1 MAPPLSN
8 VLSYFRSCYQADN
21 RAVNLTNFFSF
32 KVKYPLILE
41 TAELLQGKLAWYPV
55 ATNWGLKI
63 KKELAI
69 YGKERALYCCPFF
82 LSGKTSIV
90 GKAQRILAPLYLYPC
105 QLIEDKEVFYVALES
120 NSAIINPF
128 IAAVLKNNQSDDSG
142 IYEQL
147 MKALPQGYIGFDE
160 HHFIEKTLGIMF
172 PDLDISLLDEYPNLW
187 TKDMLKG
194 LRPKTKNAFKMIPAI
209 GIGVVQKSSASR
221 GILNELAQ
229 IAASNNF
236 SAPLSD
242 LFFPSIKLPK
252 PKPKPVVL
260 TPVSL
265 SKSQQAIFKSAEEYT
280 QTLVIGPPG
289 TGKSFTIAALA
300 THFMNVGKSV
310 LIASKNNQAVDV
322 VADKIEQ
329 DFKLPGV
336 VIRAGKSNYKK
347 LLKERIQALLN
358 GINVQKHRTSKLQS
372 DIAILARKIA
382 ALEKGILQKEGKEL
396 KRGHFLQS
404 YTGNM
409 WDWIQ
414 RKWMERQI
422 TYQVPYWEEVELM
435 EELELQKHKKTQE
448 LLRKNFQ
455 NRVAHMIYDNR
466 STLKTLLKALKA
478 RTGNKKADYF
488 EQINYKKLLKALPIW
503 IVTGAD
509 ISQALPLE
517 KELFDLLIIDEATQC
532 DIASMLPLM
541 QRAKKAIIVGDPKQL
556 RHISFLSMEQQFLLS
571 KQHGL
576 EGYPFEQFN
585 YRENSLLD
593 LVSDTIHAQ
602 SQVHFLNEHYR
613 SQPDIIQFSNR
624 YFYQNGLKIMTETPA
639 NTQKQNVF
647 LHHCEGKRTGRGYN
661 QKEAMA
667 ILEHIQRII
676 QQEKDL
682 TADLCQRIG
691 VLSPF
696 REQVNYLQK
705 LVDKELTL
713 REIQT
718 HRILIGTPHAFQGE
732 ERDVMLLS
740 FTVDNETHA
749 STFQYLNKEDVF
761 NVSITR
767 ARSTQH
773 LFLSV
778 DLNQLKKE
786 NLFSRY
792 LEQVSRPILKA
803 IPVDS
808 GVRDFFM
815 EDLLHE
821 LEGWNLDKIYKTY
834 SIAGVEMDVVIVHL
848 GKTYCIDLIGYPG
861 AYAAAFPIERYKMLS
876 RIGVKTFT
884 LPYSLWC
891 LDKERC
897 LKGLEAFLNVA

>member
-1 MAPPLSN
+1 MKPPPLSN
-8 VLSYFRSCYQADN
+8 IIAYFRSCYQADS
-21 RAVNLTNFFSF
+21 RAINLTNFFSF
-32 KVKYPLILE
+32 KVKFPLILE
-41 TAELLQGKLAWYPV
+41 SAELLEGKLSWYPV
-55 ATNWGLKI
+55 ATDWGLKI

-90 GKAQRILAPLYLYPC
+90 GKTQRVLAPLYLYPC
-105 QLIEDKEVFYVALES
+105 HLIEDKEVFYLELES
-120 NSAIINPF
+120 KNAIINPF
-128 IAAVLKNNQSDDSG
+128 IALALKANQNDDSG

-160 HHFIEKTLGIMF
+160 HHFIEKTMGTMF
-172 PDLDISLLDEYPNLW
+172 PDLDISPLEDYPNLW
-187 TKDMLKG
+187 QKEQLKKI
-194 LRPKTKNAFKMIPAI
+194 RPRVENVFKIIPAI
-209 GIGVVQKSSASR
+209 GVGVVQKSSASR
-221 GILNELAQ
+221 GILNELEQ
-229 IAASNNF
+229 IEASNDF
-236 SAPLSD
+236 SAPLAD
-242 LFFPSIKLPK
+242 LFFPKSK
-252 PKPKPVVL
+252 PTPTKSKSLVL

-265 SKSQQAIFKSAEEYT
+265 SESQQAIFKSVQKHT

-300 THFMNVGKSV
+300 THFMNLGKSV

-336 VIRAGKSNYKK
+336 VIRAGRSNYKK

-358 GINVQKHRTSKLQS
+358 GINVKKYSTYRLRL
-372 DIAILARKIA
+372 DITVLSRKIA
-382 ALEKGILQKEGKEL
+382 ALEKGISGKENVEL
-396 KRGHFLQS
+396 KRGRLLES

-409 WDWIQ
+409 WDWLQ
-414 RKWMERQI
+414 RKWMERRINFQI
-422 TYQVPYWEEVELM
+422 PYWEDVELM
-435 EELELQKHKKTQE
+435 GELELQKHQKTQE
-448 LLRKNFQ
+448 LLQKNFQ
-455 NRVAHMIYDNR
+455 NRVATMIYDNR
-466 STLKTLLKALKA
+466 NTLSTLLKALKA

-488 EQINYKKLLKALPIW
+488 EQINYKKLLDALPIW
-503 IVTGAD
+503 IVAGAD

-532 DIASMLPLM
+532 DIASMLPLL
-541 QRAKKAIIVGDPKQL
+541 QRAKKAVIVGDPKQL
-556 RHISFLSMEQQFLLS
+556 RHISFLSMEQQQLIA

-576 EGYPFEQFN
+576 EAYPFEQLN
-585 YRENSLLD
+585 YREKSLLD
-593 LVSDTIHAQ
+593 LLSDTIIAQ

-613 SQPDIIQFSNR
+613 SQPDIIRFSNHN
-624 YFYQNGLKIMTETPA
+624 FYQNGLKIMTETPT

-647 LHHCEGKRTGRGYN
+647 LHHCGGNRTGRGHN
-661 QKEAMA
+661 EQEARA
-667 ILEHIQRII
+667 ILDYLKKII
-676 QQEKDL
+676 EEEKGL
-682 TADLCQRIG
+682 TVDLCRSVG

-705 LVDKELTL
+705 ILDKELSL
-713 REIQT
+713 GAIET

-740 FTVDNETHA
+740 FAVDDATHP

-767 ARSTQH
+767 ARSAQH
-773 LFLSV
+773 LFISV
-778 DLNQLKKE
+778 DLKHLKKGH
-786 NLFSRY
+786 LFSRY
-792 LEQVSRPILKA
+792 LEQVSRPITRT
-803 IPVDS
+803 VQTVS
-808 GVRDFFM
+808 EVRDYFM
-815 EDLLHE
+815 EE
-821 LEGWNLDKIYKTY
+821 LIAELKDWNITKIYKFY
-834 SIAGVEMDVVIVHL
+834 SIAGVEVDLVLVYL

-861 AYAAAFPIERYKMLS
+861 AYAAAFPIEGYKMLS
-876 RIGVKTFT
+876 RIGVKTFP

-897 LKGLEAFLNVA
+897 LKGLEAFLDV